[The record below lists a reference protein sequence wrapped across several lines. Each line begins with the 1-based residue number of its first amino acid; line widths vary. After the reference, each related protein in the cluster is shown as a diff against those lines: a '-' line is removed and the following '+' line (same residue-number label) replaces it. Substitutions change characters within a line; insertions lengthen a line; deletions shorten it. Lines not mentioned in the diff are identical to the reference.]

1 MHYSILGSGFSK
13 IANKSVKDNHISKTG
28 RALLSAFVLIISTRS
43 AALSA
48 NQPATPSVPQPPG
61 VNQQQLGKQIRIKTE
76 DLTAQQNL
84 LDVVDE
90 ATKTSGAIFE
100 DPQKVFVKP
109 PVLSALISIDRR
121 LSPLQLDADR
131 QSEINLHDVLL
142 VAMNENLPIKIS
154 QAETGIARWNYYG
167 ALANFLP
174 SLTNDL
180 AFQYLNG
187 AYVSPAGLAIPI
199 KNPYYTSSN
208 SFSQYLYKGGSIL
221 HTAKENKD
229 LYRASKFALST
240 TINDA
245 LTDVAKLY
253 YQLVLNDVLLQI
265 RIKAVE
271 VSKGLVLVNED
282 QFANGANTKLD
293 VLQAKYQLSDDRQKL
308 IAQQIARRQAAVN
321 LAAALNADTGVDLI
335 LKNRTIGKVR
345 LIDDKLM
352 PADLLKI
359 AVDQRPE
366 LKKYEQLRLA
376 AKEAI
381 KVAKAA
387 LLPAVAATGSIIGSG
402 SRVFPSNSLS
412 QSSTPVVTSASPIG
426 AISQASGLPLSGT
439 SSGGKRWSAR
449 SLFEIGVD
457 LSWNLPGLGFTPY
470 SGVQS
475 ARYNA
480 RKVQLQGQQELE
492 KVYQQV
498 RDAFLSSL
506 SAENLINETTDAVN
520 YAEEAL
526 RLAEIRLKEGVGTYV
541 EVIIAQR
548 NYTASLID
556 KANAIIK
563 FDMAQVDLLRAIGR
577 TSVATASGGAQ
588 IHD

>member
-1 MHYSILGSGFSK
+1 
-13 IANKSVKDNHISKTG
+13 VKDHNISKTG
-28 RALLSAFVLIISTRS
+28 RALLSAFALIISANS
-43 AALSA
+43 AVLAADQPSA
-48 NQPATPSVPQPPG
+48 TSVPQPPG
-61 VNQQQLGKQIRIKTE
+61 VSQQQLGKDTRIRSE
-76 DLTAQQNL
+76 DVTSQQQL

-90 ATKTSGAIFE
+90 ATRTSGAIFE

-109 PVLSALISIDRR
+109 PVLSALITIDRR

-131 QSEINLHDVLL
+131 QSEINLHDVLV
-142 VAMNENLPIKIS
+142 VAMNDNLPIKIS
-154 QAETGIARWNYYG
+154 GAETGIAKWNYYG
-167 ALANFLP
+167 ALSGFLP

-187 AYVSPAGLAIPI
+187 SYVSPAGLAIPI

-208 SFSQYLYKGGSIL
+208 AFNQYLYKGGSIL
-221 HTAKENKD
+221 HTALENKR
-229 LYRASKFALST
+229 LYRASKFQLST
-240 TINDA
+240 TTNDA
-245 LTDVAKLY
+245 LNDVAKLY

-293 VLQAKYQLSDDRQKL
+293 VLQAKYQLSEDRQKL
-308 IAQQIARRQAAVN
+308 IAQQIGRREAAVN

-345 LIDDKLM
+345 LIDDRLM

-359 AVDQRPE
+359 AVDSRPE
-366 LKKYEQLRLA
+366 LKKFEQLRLA
-376 AKEAI
+376 AREAI

-387 LLPAVAATGSIIGSG
+387 LLPTVAATGNIIGSG
-402 SRVFPSNSLS
+402 SRVFPTSAFS
-412 QSSTPVVTSASPIG
+412 QSSTPVVTSASPIS
-426 AISQASGLPLSGT
+426 AIADASGLPLSGT
-439 SSGGKRWSAR
+439 TTGSKSWSAR

-457 LSWNLPGLGFTPY
+457 VTWSLPGLGITPY
-470 SGVQS
+470 TGVQS
-475 ARYNA
+475 ARYKA
-480 RKVQLQGQQELE
+480 RRVQLEGQQELQ

-526 RLAEIRLKEGVGTYV
+526 RLAEVRLKEGVGTYV

-577 TSVATASGGAQ
+577 ISVTTASGGSQ
-588 IHD
+588 VRE